1 LLDIPRLE
9 NQAKGEAAALH
20 AFLKAQPGDLDDVLG
35 LPHLP
40 AHMHRIVRIMWQT
53 RTEERRL
60 PPVARAAPP
69 GSAAESIDELVRRA
83 HDEFFYGDEGKEYN
97 SDDPYYGDY

>member
-1 LLDIPRLE
+1 ME

-20 AFLKAQPGDLDDVLG
+20 AFLKAQPGDLDDVLA
-35 LPHLP
+35 LPYLP

-60 PPVARAAPP
+60 PPVARAPRPLGGIFFGEGP
-69 GSAAESIDELVRRA
+69 GFQARGGYD
-83 HDEFFYGDEGKEYN
+83 HEGEEYEG
-97 SDDPYYGDY
+97 SYEGDY

>member
-1 LLDIPRLE
+1 MLDVPRLE

-40 AHMHRIVRIMWQT
+40 AHMHGIVRIMWQT

-60 PPVARAAPP
+60 PPVARAAPR
-69 GSAAESIDELVRRA
+69 GGLLDEELFYAR
-83 HDEFFYGDEGKEYN
+83 YGDEGEEYN
-97 SDDPYYGDY
+97 SDHPLYGDY

>member
-1 LLDIPRLE
+1 MGLDFPRVE

-40 AHMHRIVRIMWQT
+40 AHMHGIVRIMWQT
-53 RTEERRL
+53 RKEERRL
-60 PPVARAAPP
+60 PPVARAAPRR
-69 GSAAESIDELVRRA
+69 GLLDEEMMLDYD
-83 HDEFFYGDEGKEYN
+83 HGDEGGYS
-97 SDDPYYGDY
+97 SDEPFYGYPEWM